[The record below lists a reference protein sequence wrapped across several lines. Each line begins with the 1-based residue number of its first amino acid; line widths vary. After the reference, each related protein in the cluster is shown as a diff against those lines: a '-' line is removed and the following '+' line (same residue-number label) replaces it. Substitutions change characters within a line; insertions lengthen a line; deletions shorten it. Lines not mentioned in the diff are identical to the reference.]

1 MEATPEPVHFDD
13 LPYRLIG
20 VPLLGVGIG
29 WFTGLY
35 RGAVPS
41 QLIFWAATA
50 RFVVTSCIIWEG
62 NRWLWSRVRGTS
74 NWLDRPLRRFALLA
88 LGSLLWTVAASVGLL
103 VLGELMLGHA
113 EPAWELIRNSTLV
126 TVAGVAFIVHSYETA
141 YLICER
147 RRERDERSGLE
158 LARAKAELAALT
170 AQVDP
175 HFVFN
180 SVHTIIELNQESP
193 ELATEFAVAL
203 ADVYRYVVQHGK
215 RDLVPLAEEL
225 GLLEK
230 YALLLR
236 TRFGD
241 GISVRLPKPAP
252 HHRDL
257 RIPPVS
263 LQVLVENAIKHNRYT
278 DRTPLEVWVELKG
291 RSVVVR
297 NEKRPL
303 PKPSR
308 GTHTGLITLDQR
320 CKLICGPGIEIQEDG
335 ALFAVVVPLL

>member
-1 MEATPEPVHFDD
+1 VGTHPEQHAGDA
-13 LPYRLIG
+13 
-20 VPLLGVGIG
+20 G
-29 WFTGLY
+29 WC
-35 RGAVPS
+35 
-41 QLIFWAATA
+41 
-50 RFVVTSCIIWEG
+50 RFYC
-62 NRWLWSRVRGTS
+62 
-74 NWLDRPLRRFALLA
+74 PQ
-88 LGSLLWTVAASVGLL
+88 
-103 VLGELMLGHA
+103 
-113 EPAWELIRNSTLV
+113 P
-126 TVAGVAFIVHSYETA
+126 FIVHSQETA

-180 SVHTIIELNQESP
+180 SLHTIIELNQESP

-241 GISVRLPKPAP
+241 GISVRLPKPVP

-263 LQVLVENAIKHNRYT
+263 LQVLVENAIKHNRYM

-291 RSVVVR
+291 RSVAVR
-297 NEKRPL
+297 NQKRPL

-308 GTHTGLITLDQR
+308 GTHTGLINRDQR

-335 ALFAVVVPLL
+335 ASFAVVVPLL